1 MSNNAT
7 TPFMIRLD
15 LLKLATEILQV
26 PVHEKR
32 GTLVNEWHAMKEL
45 DPSTPHPTL
54 PDFPT
59 TNDIIAEAE
68 KLNKF
73 VSNG

>member
-1 MSNNAT
+1 MSK
-7 TPFMIRLD
+7 TPYEIRLD

-32 GTLVNEWHAMKEL
+32 GVLVNQWHCEKERN
-45 DPSTPHPTL
+45 PEKPHPTL

-59 TNDIIAEAE
+59 TTDIIAEAE

>member
-1 MSNNAT
+1 MSK
-7 TPFMIRLD
+7 TPYEIRLD

-32 GTLVNEWHAMKEL
+32 GSLVNEWYALKDI
-45 DPSTPHPTL
+45 DPHTRYPTL

-59 TNDIIAEAE
+59 STDIIAEAS
-68 KLNKF
+68 KLNEF